1 MDLYK
6 ERGDQVNWHQRR
18 LVLFFGSEVLPKV
31 ELVAR
36 NHAIH
41 GIEFIVWILHK
52 STIEHNVSTLMSVL
66 GSPVLLLAGS
76 AAVSYEI
83 TAQTSTHFRSHL
95 ATPYLPLY
103 IKFKHMFHHNEYIC
117 IVYSTK
123 TMTNHNTLYSV
134 TQPLLTPE
142 AQMTKSSCLFE
153 ALDLGWFV
161 ALCSHQNIYTFANCN
176 IGVHRTKPT
185 NCSYKHCE
193 HRTHSTNGIRQ

>member
-6 ERGDQVNWHQRR
+6 EMGDQVNWHQRR

-66 GSPVLLLAGS
+66 DSPVLLLAGS

-83 TAQTSTHFRSHL
+83 TAQTSTHWVKAARSSIGPT
-95 ATPYLPLY
+95 ASKPY
-103 IKFKHMFHHNEYIC
+103 
-117 IVYSTK
+117 
-123 TMTNHNTLYSV
+123 V
-134 TQPLLTPE
+134 TRPAP
-142 AQMTKSSCLFE
+142 
-153 ALDLGWFV
+153 V
-161 ALCSHQNIYTFANCN
+161 
-176 IGVHRTKPT
+176 
-185 NCSYKHCE
+185 
-193 HRTHSTNGIRQ
+193 